1 MPVEASPSHQKV
13 NSVDVPQTPSGK
25 NKSMGLRVVCATPH
39 RGKRALDNYSLGDRI
54 GRGAFAAVYKAI
66 HLKTGEFVA
75 IKQIPLARIK
85 AVESV
90 MGEIELLQALEHPNI
105 TKYLGFMK
113 DNENL
118 SIVLEYC
125 ENGSLASI
133 VRKFG
138 SFPENLLAVY
148 MRQVLGGLVY
158 LHDQG
163 TIHRDIKGANILTT
177 KEGIAKLADFGVAT
191 RQVTNGQPHGV
202 VGTPHW
208 MAPEVVL
215 MQEPTPSCDIW
226 SLGSTIVELKTGRP
240 PHGDLGD
247 IAAMYA
253 TVQEDIPPIPTE
265 SSGSLRDFLGLCFE
279 KDPALR
285 VKARDLVGHRW
296 IRKFGGD
303 TGPIKPPN
311 EASQKSLRVIP
322 SRLDLKA
329 AFGGEQDD
337 DIEGAFQSL
346 SLFGPP
352 PKTGGTTRR
361 QPDALASPHRL
372 SDFVDSNDDWND
384 LEGDLKPRERNLE
397 DMKSIDE
404 DPFDGLDDLDDP
416 PDELLALASD
426 EIDRLLAH
434 VTEPRID
441 LTIVLAR
448 FSELLGAAPQA
459 VRVLQQRHVLANVLP
474 YIDREKNLKVYL
486 SLAQEVLTDSQ
497 QLEGFCLTGGL
508 AFVLHNCDWAPEE
521 SSTLLEHYAQSVPQL
536 LAFRE
541 DALAALC
548 RLVTPET
555 GAAAARCILAVF
567 NAAPRLRAELWEQL
581 NSNSLF
587 HRVVN
592 LLHVAPNDALE
603 PFYQLI
609 ASFSRTSLTSIAKHA
624 TRPALRRLMRAY
636 VILPRA
642 SPYRLV
648 VLRFFRDTSS
658 SATVLEALHRG
669 AVAPHLINALNKALG
684 RDEQAH
690 SVAACLLPT
699 FYNYCRLSRS
709 RQREVA
715 EHGLIPVLQA
725 TLKKE
730 PALREFAIPIFC
742 WLAHAAHPQC
752 FNALANS
759 GGLETIVGLVT
770 EPGWESQGMAAL
782 NAWLMAES
790 DRLQKHLKGISHK
803 LVMALEQATD
813 GTFPAVT
820 ASMSSLFENHAF
832 IRREVLPQPLFKAIN
847 CRLNGVDSS
856 TAVQLL
862 QMALGVLETQY
873 CGSALIESG
882 LAASLTSHNELPGLA
897 QKLAARILAT
907 TAQEQAHSSP

>member
-1 MPVEASPSHQKV
+1 MPIEASPSHQRAK
-13 NSVDVPQTPSGK
+13 SPEIPQTPSGK
-25 NKSMGLRVVCATPH
+25 NKSMGSRVVCATPH

-75 IKQIPLARIK
+75 IKQIPLAKIK

-148 MRQVLGGLVY
+148 MRQVLAGLVY

-177 KEGIAKLADFGVAT
+177 KEGFAKLADFGVAT
-191 RQVTNGQPHGV
+191 RQVTNEQPHGV

-215 MQEPTPSCDIW
+215 MQEPTPACDIW
-226 SLGSTIVELKTGRP
+226 SLGATVVELKTGRP

-253 TVQEDIPPIPTE
+253 TVQEDSPQIPAE
-265 SSGSLRDFLGLCFE
+265 SSGSLRDFLALCFE

-303 TGPIKPPN
+303 PAAIKAPGGQQ
-311 EASQKSLRVIP
+311 QKSLHMIP
-322 SRLDLKA
+322 SRLNLKS
-329 AFGGEQDD
+329 AFVEDPDD
-337 DIEGAFQSL
+337 DIEGGFQSL

-352 PKTGGTTRR
+352 PKSGGTARR
-361 QPDALASPHRL
+361 QQDILSSPHRL
-372 SDFVDSNDDWND
+372 SDFVDSKEDWDD
-384 LEGDLKPRERNLE
+384 LEGELRPREKHADEGR
-397 DMKSIDE
+397 SFDE

-426 EIDRLLAH
+426 EIERLLMH
-434 VTEPRID
+434 IDDPRID
-441 LTIVLAR
+441 LSVVLAR
-448 FSELLGAAPQA
+448 FSELLEAAPQS
-459 VRVLQQRHVLANVLP
+459 VRVLQQKHVLARVLP
-474 YIDREKNLKVYL
+474 IVKPKEDLAAYL

-508 AFVLHNCDWAPEE
+508 AFVLQNTSWAPEQAA
-521 SSTLLEHYAQSVPQL
+521 SLLECYAKTVPQL

-548 RLVTPET
+548 SLVTRET
-555 GAAAARCILAVF
+555 GAASARCILAVF
-567 NAAPRLRAELWEQL
+567 NVAPRLRAELWEQL

-587 HRVVN
+587 VHVVN
-592 LLHVAPNDALE
+592 LLHIAPGDALE
-603 PFYQLI
+603 PFYQLV
-609 ASFSRTSLTSIAKHA
+609 ASFSRTSLSSIAKHT
-624 TRPALRRLMRAY
+624 TRSALRRLMRAY

-658 SATVLEALHRG
+658 SAAVLEALHRG
-669 AVAPHLINALNKALG
+669 AVAPHLINTLRKALS
-684 RDEQAH
+684 REEQAH
-690 SVAACLLPT
+690 SVAVCLLPM
-699 FYNYCRLSRS
+699 FYNYCRVSRA

-715 EHGLIPVLQA
+715 EHGLVPVLQA
-725 TLKKE
+725 ALQKE

-742 WLAHAAHPQC
+742 WLAHAGHPQC
-752 FNALANS
+752 FDALAAS
-759 GGLETIVGLVT
+759 GGLETLVDLIT
-770 EPGWESQGMAAL
+770 EPGWESQGIAAL
-782 NAWLMAES
+782 NAWLLAES
-790 DRLQKHLKGISHK
+790 EKLQKRIKGVSNK
-803 LVMALEQATD
+803 LVMALKQASE

-820 ASMSSLFENHAF
+820 ASLSSMFENHVF
-832 IRREVLPQPLFKAIN
+832 IRREVIPLPLFRAIN
-847 CRLNGVDSS
+847 HRLKGVDSS

-862 QMALGVLETQY
+862 QMALGVLETQD
-873 CGSALIESG
+873 CGSALVESG
-882 LAASLTSHNELPGLA
+882 LAASLAEHSDLPGLA
-897 QKLAARILAT
+897 QKLATRILSA
-907 TAQEQAHSSP
+907 TAQIEAVY